1 MTEGSPFGRGER
13 DPLYVALAGATSQ
26 SSSGGVL
33 FLRRS
38 GELTFQFE
46 SSSHVTRGIAEKSR
60 AEKYCPSASLVVTI
74 FPTGPKSPRS

>member
-1 MTEGSPFGRGER
+1 MTAGSPFGRGER

-33 FLRRS
+33 SLRQS

-46 SSSHVTRGIAEKSR
+46 SSKEALPQNRVGRAAAQDAHSVERDDRARPEWAE
-60 AEKYCPSASLVVTI
+60 P
-74 FPTGPKSPRS
+74 G